1 MVKRKGTRRGFAGDD
16 VTETK
21 QFQDDVVA
29 ERDESFV
36 VEDTDSDHTIETES
50 TVITDDHEVVTSTEV
65 GSEEDFVAESEEGD
79 AETIDEDGR
88 QGRQGRRKGR
98 RKGLRR
104 RGSRHGGDE
113 EDHVEDLEE
122 ELGDVEEEIEDVE
135 ESEDEEREG
144 RRKGLRRRGSRRKGL
159 RRRGSRRG
167 ESVIMD
173 EDGTT
178 EEVDLPEPDE
188 REGRRKGSRKG
199 SEYDLIDNIISVAE
213 REYGDLEDL
222 TQTQADKVCET
233 VAGITGK
240 SVENV
245 KAQLREMDELNGVTR
260 QGSRMGAYGGKSP
273 EHQSSIKAAVTV
285 AMADRRL

>member
-1 MVKRKGTRRGFAGDD
+1 MVKRKGTRRGFVEDIIKKIKDHPQFIFADSDDELISIIDEVNPGLTRDQKFDIIDDLEKLGRSGSRKGTRRGFAG
-16 VTETK
+16 
-21 QFQDDVVA
+21 DVVA

-79 AETIDEDGR
+79 ADTIDEDGR
-88 QGRQGRRKGR
+88 QGRRKG
-98 RKGLRR
+98 RR
-104 RGSRHGGDE
+104 RGSRRGGDA

-122 ELGDVEEEIEDVE
+122 ELEDVEEEIEDVE

-144 RRKGLRRRGSRRKGL
+144 RRKG

-188 REGRRKGSRKG
+188 REGRRKGSR
-199 SEYDLIDNIISVAE
+199 
-213 REYGDLEDL
+213 
-222 TQTQADKVCET
+222 
-233 VAGITGK
+233 
-240 SVENV
+240 
-245 KAQLREMDELNGVTR
+245 
-260 QGSRMGAYGGKSP
+260 MGAYGGKSP
-273 EHQSSIKAAVTV
+273 EHQSSIKAAVSV
-285 AMADRRL
+285 AMSDRRL

>member
-16 VTETK
+16 VTETE

-79 AETIDEDGR
+79 ADTIDEDGR
-88 QGRQGRRKGR
+88 QGR

-104 RGSRHGGDE
+104 RGSRRGGDA

-144 RRKGLRRRGSRRKGL
+144 RRKGLRRRGSRR
-159 RRRGSRRG
+159 G

-188 REGRRKGSRKG
+188 REGRRKGSR
-199 SEYDLIDNIISVAE
+199 
-213 REYGDLEDL
+213 
-222 TQTQADKVCET
+222 
-233 VAGITGK
+233 
-240 SVENV
+240 
-245 KAQLREMDELNGVTR
+245 
-260 QGSRMGAYGGKSP
+260 MGAYGGKSP
-273 EHQSSIKAAVTV
+273 KHQTSIKAAVAV
-285 AMADRRL
+285 AMTDRRL

>member
-16 VTETK
+16 VTETE

-79 AETIDEDGR
+79 ADTIDEDGR
-88 QGRQGRRKGR
+88 QG
-98 RKGLRR
+98 
-104 RGSRHGGDE
+104 
-113 EDHVEDLEE
+113 
-122 ELGDVEEEIEDVE
+122 
-135 ESEDEEREG
+135 
-144 RRKGLRRRGSRRKGL
+144 RRKGL

-188 REGRRKGSRKG
+188 EELEEREGRRGRRTRRGSRKG
-199 SEYDLIDNIISVAE
+199 ATLVD
-213 REYGDLEDL
+213 
-222 TQTQADKVCET
+222 
-233 VAGITGK
+233 GK
-240 SVENV
+240 SPMDYLKMLVEL
-245 KAQLREMDELNGVTR
+245 QGLSEQYDIIQSGDEDAAEEYLKEDAYNNGKSYEESVR
-260 QGSRMGAYGGKSP
+260 SIAEEFEDDSYLGGRKGSRMGAYGGKSP
-273 EHQSSIKAAVTV
+273 EHQSSIKAAVSV
-285 AMADRRL
+285 AMSDRRL

>member
-36 VEDTDSDHTIETES
+36 VVDTDSDHTTETES

-79 AETIDEDGR
+79 ADTIDEDGR
-88 QGRQGRRKGR
+88 QGRRGN

-104 RGSRHGGDE
+104 RGSRRGGDE

-122 ELGDVEEEIEDVE
+122 ELEDVEEEIEDVE
-135 ESEDEEREG
+135 ESQDEEREG
-144 RRKGLRRRGSRRKGL
+144 RRKGL

-188 REGRRKGSRKG
+188 REGRRKGSR
-199 SEYDLIDNIISVAE
+199 
-213 REYGDLEDL
+213 
-222 TQTQADKVCET
+222 
-233 VAGITGK
+233 
-240 SVENV
+240 
-245 KAQLREMDELNGVTR
+245 
-260 QGSRMGAYGGKSP
+260 MGAYGGKSP
-273 EHQSSIKAAVTV
+273 EHQSSIKAAVSV
-285 AMADRRL
+285 AMSDRRL

>member
-1 MVKRKGTRRGFAGDD
+1 MVKHKGTRRGFAGDD
-16 VTETK
+16 VTETE

-88 QGRQGRRKGR
+88 QGR
-98 RKGLRR
+98 
-104 RGSRHGGDE
+104 
-113 EDHVEDLEE
+113 
-122 ELGDVEEEIEDVE
+122 
-135 ESEDEEREG
+135 
-144 RRKGLRRRGSRRKGL
+144 RKGL

-188 REGRRKGSRKG
+188 REGRRKGSR
-199 SEYDLIDNIISVAE
+199 
-213 REYGDLEDL
+213 
-222 TQTQADKVCET
+222 
-233 VAGITGK
+233 
-240 SVENV
+240 
-245 KAQLREMDELNGVTR
+245 
-260 QGSRMGAYGGKSP
+260 MGAYGGKSP
-273 EHQSSIKAAVTV
+273 EHQSSIKAAVSV
-285 AMADRRL
+285 AMSDRRL

>member
-1 MVKRKGTRRGFAGDD
+1 MVKHKGTRRGSAGDD

-36 VEDTDSDHTIETES
+36 VEDTDSDHALETES
-50 TVITDDHEVVTSTEV
+50 TVITDGHEVVTSTEV

-79 AETIDEDGR
+79 ADTINEDGR
-88 QGRQGRRKGR
+88 QGR

-104 RGSRHGGDE
+104 RGSRRGGDE

-122 ELGDVEEEIEDVE
+122 ELEDVEEEIEDVE

-144 RRKGLRRRGSRRKGL
+144 RRKGL

-188 REGRRKGSRKG
+188 REGRRKGSR
-199 SEYDLIDNIISVAE
+199 
-213 REYGDLEDL
+213 
-222 TQTQADKVCET
+222 
-233 VAGITGK
+233 
-240 SVENV
+240 
-245 KAQLREMDELNGVTR
+245 
-260 QGSRMGAYGGKSP
+260 MGAYGGKSP
-273 EHQSSIKAAVTV
+273 EHQSSIKAAVSV
-285 AMADRRL
+285 AMSDRRL

>member
-50 TVITDDHEVVTSTEV
+50 TVITDGHEVVTSTEV
-65 GSEEDFVAESEEGD
+65 GSEENFVAESEEGD
-79 AETIDEDGR
+79 ADTINEDGR
-88 QGRQGRRKGR
+88 QGR

-104 RGSRHGGDE
+104 RGSRRGGDE

-122 ELGDVEEEIEDVE
+122 ELEDVEEEIEDVE

-144 RRKGLRRRGSRRKGL
+144 RRKGL

-188 REGRRKGSRKG
+188 REGRRKGSR
-199 SEYDLIDNIISVAE
+199 
-213 REYGDLEDL
+213 
-222 TQTQADKVCET
+222 
-233 VAGITGK
+233 
-240 SVENV
+240 
-245 KAQLREMDELNGVTR
+245 
-260 QGSRMGAYGGKSP
+260 MGAYGGKSP
-273 EHQSSIKAAVTV
+273 EHQSSIKAAVSV
-285 AMADRRL
+285 AMSDRRL

>member
-50 TVITDDHEVVTSTEV
+50 IVITDDHEVVTSTEV

-88 QGRQGRRKGR
+88 QGRRQGRRKGR

-144 RRKGLRRRGSRRKGL
+144 RRKGLRRRGSRR
-159 RRRGSRRG
+159 G

-188 REGRRKGSRKG
+188 REGRRKGSR
-199 SEYDLIDNIISVAE
+199 
-213 REYGDLEDL
+213 
-222 TQTQADKVCET
+222 
-233 VAGITGK
+233 
-240 SVENV
+240 
-245 KAQLREMDELNGVTR
+245 
-260 QGSRMGAYGGKSP
+260 MGAYGGKSP

>member
-1 MVKRKGTRRGFAGDD
+1 MVKHRGTRRGSAGDD
-16 VTETK
+16 VTETE
-21 QFQDDVVA
+21 QFQTDVVA

-88 QGRQGRRKGR
+88 QGR

-104 RGSRHGGDE
+104 RGSRKGSEYDLIDNIISVAEREYGDLEDLTRTQADKVCETVAGITGESVENVKAQLRDMDELNGVTRQGSRRGGDA

-122 ELGDVEEEIEDVE
+122 ELEDVEEEIEDVE
-135 ESEDEEREG
+135 DSEDEEREG
-144 RRKGLRRRGSRRKGL
+144 RRKGL

-188 REGRRKGSRKG
+188 REGRRKGSR
-199 SEYDLIDNIISVAE
+199 
-213 REYGDLEDL
+213 
-222 TQTQADKVCET
+222 
-233 VAGITGK
+233 
-240 SVENV
+240 
-245 KAQLREMDELNGVTR
+245 
-260 QGSRMGAYGGKSP
+260 MGAYGGKSP
-273 EHQSSIKAAVTV
+273 EHQSSIKAAVSV
-285 AMADRRL
+285 AMSDRRL

>member
-50 TVITDDHEVVTSTEV
+50 TVITDGHEVVTSTEV
-65 GSEEDFVAESEEGD
+65 GSEENFVAESEEGD
-79 AETIDEDGR
+79 ADTINEDGR
-88 QGRQGRRKGR
+88 QGR

-104 RGSRHGGDE
+104 RGSRRGGDE

-122 ELGDVEEEIEDVE
+122 ELEDVEEEIEDVE

-144 RRKGLRRRGSRRKGL
+144 NRKGL

-188 REGRRKGSRKG
+188 REGRRKGSR
-199 SEYDLIDNIISVAE
+199 
-213 REYGDLEDL
+213 
-222 TQTQADKVCET
+222 
-233 VAGITGK
+233 
-240 SVENV
+240 
-245 KAQLREMDELNGVTR
+245 
-260 QGSRMGAYGGKSP
+260 MGAYGGKSP
-273 EHQSSIKAAVTV
+273 EHQSSIKAAVSV
-285 AMADRRL
+285 AMSDRRL

>member
-1 MVKRKGTRRGFAGDD
+1 MVKRRGTRRGFAGDD
-16 VTETK
+16 VTETE

-50 TVITDDHEVVTSTEV
+50 TVITDGHEVVTSTEV

-79 AETIDEDGR
+79 ADTIDEDGR
-88 QGRQGRRKGR
+88 QGR

-135 ESEDEEREG
+135 DSEDEEREG
-144 RRKGLRRRGSRRKGL
+144 RRKGL

-188 REGRRKGSRKG
+188 REGRRKGSR
-199 SEYDLIDNIISVAE
+199 
-213 REYGDLEDL
+213 
-222 TQTQADKVCET
+222 
-233 VAGITGK
+233 
-240 SVENV
+240 
-245 KAQLREMDELNGVTR
+245 
-260 QGSRMGAYGGKSP
+260 MGAYGGKSP
-273 EHQSSIKAAVTV
+273 EHQSSIKAAVSV
-285 AMADRRL
+285 AMSDRRL

>member
-16 VTETK
+16 VTETE

-79 AETIDEDGR
+79 ADTIDEDGR
-88 QGRQGRRKGR
+88 QGR

-135 ESEDEEREG
+135 DSEDEEREG
-144 RRKGLRRRGSRRKGL
+144 RRKGL

-188 REGRRKGSRKG
+188 REGRRKGSR
-199 SEYDLIDNIISVAE
+199 
-213 REYGDLEDL
+213 
-222 TQTQADKVCET
+222 
-233 VAGITGK
+233 
-240 SVENV
+240 
-245 KAQLREMDELNGVTR
+245 
-260 QGSRMGAYGGKSP
+260 MGAYGGKSP
-273 EHQSSIKAAVTV
+273 EHQSSIKAAVSV
-285 AMADRRL
+285 AMSDRRL

>member
-21 QFQDDVVA
+21 QFQDDVAA

-36 VEDTDSDHTIETES
+36 VVDTDSDHTIETES
-50 TVITDDHEVVTSTEV
+50 TVITDGHEVVTSTEV
-65 GSEEDFVAESEEGD
+65 GSEKDFVAESEDGD
-79 AETIDEDGR
+79 ADTIDEDGETR
-88 QGRQGRRKGR
+88 QGSRR
-98 RKGLRR
+98 
-104 RGSRHGGDE
+104 GGDE

-122 ELGDVEEEIEDVE
+122 ELEDVEEEVEDVE

-144 RRKGLRRRGSRRKGL
+144 NRKGL

-188 REGRRKGSRKG
+188 REGRRKGSR
-199 SEYDLIDNIISVAE
+199 
-213 REYGDLEDL
+213 
-222 TQTQADKVCET
+222 
-233 VAGITGK
+233 
-240 SVENV
+240 
-245 KAQLREMDELNGVTR
+245 
-260 QGSRMGAYGGKSP
+260 MGAYGGKSP
-273 EHQSSIKAAVTV
+273 EHQSSIKAAVSV
-285 AMADRRL
+285 AMSDRRL

>member
-16 VTETK
+16 VTETE

-50 TVITDDHEVVTSTEV
+50 TVITDGHEVVTSTEG
-65 GSEEDFVAESEEGD
+65 GSEEDFVAESEDGD
-79 AETIDEDGR
+79 ADTIDEDGR
-88 QGRQGRRKGR
+88 QGR

-104 RGSRHGGDE
+104 RGSRRGGDE
-113 EDHVEDLEE
+113 EYHVEDLEE
-122 ELGDVEEEIEDVE
+122 ELEDVEEEIEDVE
-135 ESEDEEREG
+135 ESEDEERQG
-144 RRKGLRRRGSRRKGL
+144 RRKGL

-188 REGRRKGSRKG
+188 REGRRKGSR
-199 SEYDLIDNIISVAE
+199 
-213 REYGDLEDL
+213 
-222 TQTQADKVCET
+222 
-233 VAGITGK
+233 
-240 SVENV
+240 
-245 KAQLREMDELNGVTR
+245 
-260 QGSRMGAYGGKSP
+260 MGAYGGKSP
-273 EHQSSIKAAVTV
+273 EHQSSIKAAVSV
-285 AMADRRL
+285 AMSDRRL

>member
-36 VEDTDSDHTIETES
+36 VEDTDSDSTIETES
-50 TVITDDHEVVTSTEV
+50 TVITDGHEVVTSTEV
-65 GSEEDFVAESEEGD
+65 GSEENFVAESEEGD
-79 AETIDEDGR
+79 ADTIDEYGR
-88 QGRQGRRKGR
+88 QGR

-104 RGSRHGGDE
+104 RGSRRGGDE
-113 EDHVEDLEE
+113 EDHIEDLEE
-122 ELGDVEEEIEDVE
+122 ELEDVEEEIEDVE

-144 RRKGLRRRGSRRKGL
+144 RRKGL

-188 REGRRKGSRKG
+188 REGRRKGSR
-199 SEYDLIDNIISVAE
+199 
-213 REYGDLEDL
+213 
-222 TQTQADKVCET
+222 
-233 VAGITGK
+233 
-240 SVENV
+240 
-245 KAQLREMDELNGVTR
+245 
-260 QGSRMGAYGGKSP
+260 MGAYGGKSP
-273 EHQSSIKAAVTV
+273 EHQSSIKAAVSV
-285 AMADRRL
+285 AMSDRRL

>member
-36 VEDTDSDHTIETES
+36 VEDTDSDHTLETES
-50 TVITDDHEVVTSTEV
+50 TVITDGHEVVTSTEV

-79 AETIDEDGR
+79 ADTINED
-88 QGRQGRRKGR
+88 GRQGRRKGS
-98 RKGLRR
+98 R
-104 RGSRHGGDE
+104 RGETETE
-113 EDHVEDLEE
+113 ELLEEAESHLEEVEDDLEDE
-122 ELGDVEEEIEDVE
+122 SENTE
-135 ESEDEEREG
+135 ESEDEDTEEYEDEEREG
-144 RRKGLRRRGSRRKGL
+144 RRKGL

-188 REGRRKGSRKG
+188 REGRRKGSR
-199 SEYDLIDNIISVAE
+199 
-213 REYGDLEDL
+213 
-222 TQTQADKVCET
+222 
-233 VAGITGK
+233 
-240 SVENV
+240 
-245 KAQLREMDELNGVTR
+245 
-260 QGSRMGAYGGKSP
+260 MGAYGGKSP
-273 EHQSSIKAAVTV
+273 EHQSSIKAAVSV
-285 AMADRRL
+285 AMSDRRL

>member
-16 VTETK
+16 VTETE

-79 AETIDEDGR
+79 ADTIDEDGR
-88 QGRQGRRKGR
+88 QGR

-122 ELGDVEEEIEDVE
+122 ELGDVEEEIEDIE

-144 RRKGLRRRGSRRKGL
+144 RRKGL

-188 REGRRKGSRKG
+188 REGRRKGSR
-199 SEYDLIDNIISVAE
+199 
-213 REYGDLEDL
+213 
-222 TQTQADKVCET
+222 
-233 VAGITGK
+233 
-240 SVENV
+240 
-245 KAQLREMDELNGVTR
+245 
-260 QGSRMGAYGGKSP
+260 MGAYGGKSP
-273 EHQSSIKAAVTV
+273 EHQTSIKAAVAV
-285 AMADRRL
+285 AMSDRRL